1 MDFKGDNMVQTLLD
15 RYCRLLAMIMAAC
28 LAVMIV
34 MVFGNVVL
42 RYGFNSGIPVSEEL
56 SRWLFLWLVF
66 LGATIAVR
74 EHAHMGSEM
83 LLERMPAW
91 LQKPTLVLGQLLMLW
106 ITWLMFS
113 GSLEQTRINWDAE
126 APVTGASM
134 AWVYMTG
141 VVFAVSSGVMLL
153 TDLWFIVRGELT
165 PMQVLAAHHASELA
179 QAEAQAGRTALAPA
193 IGDVEGSV
201 R

>member
-1 MDFKGDNMVQTLLD
+1 MLQTLLD
-15 RYCRLLAMIMAAC
+15 RYCRLLAMVMVAC

-74 EHAHMGSEM
+74 EHAHMGSQI
-83 LLERMPAW
+83 LVERLPPW
-91 LQKPTLVLGQLLMLW
+91 LQRLALVLGQGLMLW
-106 ITWLMFS
+106 VTWLMFS
-113 GSLEQTRINWDAE
+113 GSLAQTRINWDVE

-141 VVFAVSSGVMLL
+141 VVFAVSSGVILVS
-153 TDLWFIVRGELT
+153 DLWFILRGQLT
-165 PMQVLAAHHASELA
+165 PVQVLAAQRASE
-179 QAEAQAGRTALAPA
+179 QAEAEAEARAAAHAGNGSPA
-193 IGDVEGSV
+193 GS

>member
-1 MDFKGDNMVQTLLD
+1 MLLQTLLD

-74 EHAHMGSEM
+74 ENAHMGTSV
-83 LLERMPAW
+83 LVERMPAW
-91 LQKPTLVLGQLLMLW
+91 MQRLALIAGQLLMLW
-106 ITWLMFS
+106 VTWLMFS

-141 VVFAVSSGVMLL
+141 VVFAVSSGVILL
-153 TDLWFIVRGELT
+153 TDLWFILRGELT
-165 PMQVLAAHHASELA
+165 PTQVLAAHRAGE
-179 QAEAQAGRTALAPA
+179 QAEAEAEAGFVARDGELSPNKM
-193 IGDVEGSV
+193 